1 MPLDAD
7 FGDDG
12 FIMAAD
18 PAFSHAAVDQKL
30 AEDDAVLS
38 TYTNTRPEAESRIS
52 LPKEPF
58 SILFVCTANIC
69 RSPTAESVMRKQIT
83 DAGLQNRIIVDSA
96 GTHDYYVGAPPDA
109 RAQAAA
115 RRRGYDLASLR
126 ARQIQPSDFE
136 NFDLLLA
143 MDLDNLALL
152 RAMCPQRYLPKVR
165 LLMDYAN
172 RESPSVIQDPFSGTA
187 RQFEKALG
195 HIEEACMGLM
205 DLLLYGR
212 MMRR

>member
-1 MPLDAD
+1 MSMGGD

-12 FIMAAD
+12 PIMTAD
-18 PAFSHAAVDQKL
+18 SAFAHTAGDREI
-30 AEDDAVLS
+30 AEGNAVLNA
-38 TYTNTRPEAESRIS
+38 YTNTRPEPELRIS

-83 DAGLQNRIIVDSA
+83 DAGLQNRIVVDSA
-96 GTHDYYVGAPPDA
+96 GTHDYYVGAPPDV
-109 RAQAAA
+109 RAQVAA

-126 ARQIQPSDFE
+126 ARQIQQSDFE
-136 NFDLLLA
+136 VFDLLLA
-143 MDLDNLALL
+143 MDMNNLAIL

-165 LLMDYAN
+165 LLMDYAS

-205 DLLLYGR
+205 DLLMYGR
-212 MMRR
+212 ITRR